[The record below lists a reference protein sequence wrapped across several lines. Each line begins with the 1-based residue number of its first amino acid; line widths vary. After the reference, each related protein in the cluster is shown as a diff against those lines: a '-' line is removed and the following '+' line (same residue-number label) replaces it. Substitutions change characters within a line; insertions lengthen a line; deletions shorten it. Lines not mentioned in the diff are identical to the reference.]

1 MTSLPD
7 HPDIRKAERD
17 GYPDDEPVLCPCCGE
32 ECDTIFLDYSRTAF
46 GCEMCVRKLD
56 AWDWFQDMKEAS
68 RPDWADEED

>member
-17 GYPDDEPVLCPCCGE
+17 GYPDFNPVKCPCCGE
-32 ECDTIFLDYSRTAF
+32 ECDTIFLYDSRTAF
-46 GCEMCVRKLD
+46 GCENCVRSQD
-56 AWDWFQDMKEAS
+56 SWDWFLEMRDGS